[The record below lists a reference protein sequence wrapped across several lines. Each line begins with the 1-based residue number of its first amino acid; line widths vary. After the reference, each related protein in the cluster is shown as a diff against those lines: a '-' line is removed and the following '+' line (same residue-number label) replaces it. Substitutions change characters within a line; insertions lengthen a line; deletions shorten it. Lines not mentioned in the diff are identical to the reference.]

1 MSYSHQVPTAP
12 VAQHSGDV
20 RTQFMR
26 RVYIHLLAAI
36 GAFIAGQYV
45 LFTTGWAETIALFVR
60 DTSWLLILGGF
71 MIVSW
76 MASSLAVRMTTPA
89 GQYGAF
95 GLLIA
100 ANVLL
105 FATPLYIAAVTP
117 ELEGAITQ
125 AAQLSVFAF
134 AGLSIIA
141 IRTSRDFSFLRS
153 LLMWGGVLALG
164 LIIAATL
171 FGTGLGTWFSV
182 AMIGFAGAAI
192 LYDTQKIYHEY
203 PPHAVVPAAMN
214 LFASIALLF
223 WYILRLVM
231 GRR

>member
-1 MSYSHQVPTAP
+1 MTFAYQAPVAP
-12 VAQHSGDV
+12 VAQHAPDV
-20 RTQFMR
+20 RAQFMR
-26 RVYIHLLAAI
+26 RVYAHLIAAI
-36 GAFIAGQYV
+36 AAFIAGQYL
-45 LFTTGWAETIALFVR
+45 LFTSGWAETIALFVR

-76 MASSLAVRMTTPA
+76 IASSLAVKMTTTA

-95 GLLIA
+95 GLLIG

-125 AAQLSVFAF
+125 AAQLSLFAF

-141 IRTSRDFSFLRS
+141 IRTSRDFSFLRG
-153 LLMWGGVLALG
+153 LLLWGGVLALG
-164 LIIAATL
+164 LIVAATL
-171 FGTGLGTWFSV
+171 FGTGLGTWFSI

-192 LYDTQKIYHEY
+192 LYDTQKIYHQY
-203 PPHAVVPAAMN
+203 PPQAVVPAAMN
-214 LFASIALLF
+214 LFASLALLF

-231 GRR
+231 SRR